1 MIYDASCFLLL
12 FYGCVCESD
21 WVGCTGRAL
30 RRGAAVSSARARV
43 QPACA
48 ARARGIAGIKCY
60 VMLLSMCV

>member
-30 RRGAAVSSARARV
+30 RRGAAVSSARARL
-43 QPACA
+43 PACSP
-48 ARARGIAGIKCY
+48 RARLVRGA
-60 VMLLSMCV
+60 